1 MSEHGEEAFVEDK
14 SPASTSGLLFIDPS
28 LVPKEW
34 QERATLSAL
43 IRLRPDE
50 VAAIVGKAELSQ
62 EPDEAEFLALVAS
75 GLSAE
80 SIARRVHS
88 APRSVYRRL
97 ARLRSHFGVQTTAE
111 LVAEL
116 SRRGY

>member
-1 MSEHGEEAFVEDK
+1 MAC
-14 SPASTSGLLFIDPS
+14 
-28 LVPKEW
+28 
-34 QERATLSAL
+34 
-43 IRLRPDE
+43 IRL
-50 VAAIVGKAELSQ
+50 L
-62 EPDEAEFLALVAS
+62 PDEAASLAGRTNGVPQPDESEFLALVAS

-80 SIARRVHS
+80 TIARRVHS

-97 ARLRSHFGVQTTAE
+97 AKLRDHFGVQTTAE

>member
-1 MSEHGEEAFVEDK
+1 MNDGDEALAEAK
-14 SPASTSGLLFIDPS
+14 TAGRGGWLFLDPGS
-28 LVPKEW
+28 VPEEW
-34 QERATLSAL
+34 QERATLMAC
-43 IRLRPDE
+43 IRL
-50 VAAIVGKAELSQ
+50 L
-62 EPDEAEFLALVAS
+62 PDEAAALAGRTDGVPHPDESEFLALVAS

-97 ARLRSHFGVQTTAE
+97 ARLRDHFGVQTTAE

>member
-1 MSEHGEEAFVEDK
+1 MNNDGEDTFAEAKTAGIGGF
-14 SPASTSGLLFIDPS
+14 LFLDPS
-28 LVPKEW
+28 QVPEEW
-34 QERATLSAL
+34 QGRATLTAC
-43 IRLRPDE
+43 IRLLPDE
-50 VAAIVGKAELSQ
+50 VAAIAGRANGIQ
-62 EPDEAEFLALVAS
+62 GPDDAEFLSLVAS

-80 SIARRVHS
+80 AIARRVHS

-97 ARLRSHFGVQTTAE
+97 ARLRGHFGVETTAE